1 MEAKLGALSISNDLA
16 QACEIT
22 EKCFRAI
29 DEELSFFKERL
40 KAEIKD
46 FTPEMFSQNLP
57 LAQVIQNNF
66 FTSLSLLFFRQ
77 QLLKTLK
84 QIINQEH
91 LWSEISRELEEGLKS
106 FRMDFEPLTE
116 AFVCAQRMIQV
127 KRTAAALE
135 GWVSEQLDGNL
146 FETLPGGGMI
156 KNFLLAKPFSEI
168 MGEEIIN
175 LLPGGKFF
183 KKISSWQK
191 HWENQKIEAPF
202 YLEQSL
208 EGILHNFTHIL
219 REEITLKVASL
230 IYRWQEEARA
240 IPA

>member
-1 MEAKLGALSISNDLA
+1 MEAKLGAPSISNDLA
-16 QACEIT
+16 KACEIT
-22 EKCFRAI
+22 EKCFQAI
-29 DEELSFFKERL
+29 DEELNFFKEGL
-40 KAEIKD
+40 KTEIKN
-46 FTPEMFSQNLP
+46 FASGRFNHNLA
-57 LAQVIQNNF
+57 LAHMVQNNF
-66 FTSLSLLFFRQ
+66 FTSTQLLFFRQ
-77 QLLKTLK
+77 QLLEALK
-84 QIINQEH
+84 QIIDQEH
-91 LWSEISRELEEGLKS
+91 VWSEMSRELEDGLNSLK
-106 FRMDFEPLTE
+106 MDFEPLTE
-116 AFVCAQRMIQV
+116 AFVCAQRLVQV
-127 KRTAAALE
+127 KRMAATLE
-135 GWVSEQLDGNL
+135 EWVSEQVDGNL
-146 FETLPGGGMI
+146 FETLPGGDII

-168 MGEEIIN
+168 IREEIIN

-230 IYRWQEEARA
+230 IYRWQEEAQA

>member
-1 MEAKLGALSISNDLA
+1 MEAKLGASSISNYLA
-16 QACEIT
+16 NACEIT
-22 EKCFRAI
+22 EKCFQAI
-29 DEELSFFKERL
+29 DEELNFFKEGL
-40 KAEIKD
+40 KAEIKN

-66 FTSLSLLFFRQ
+66 FTSLQLLFLRQ
-77 QLLKTLK
+77 QLLKALK

-91 LWSEISRELEEGLKS
+91 LWSEISRELEDGLNSLK
-106 FRMDFEPLTE
+106 MDFEPLTE
-116 AFVCAQRMIQV
+116 AFVCAQRLVQL
-127 KRTAAALE
+127 KRTAVALE
-135 GWVSEQLDGNL
+135 EWISEQVDGNL
-146 FETLPGGGMI
+146 FETLPGGDMI
-156 KNFLLAKPFSEI
+156 KNFLLAKPFYEI
-168 MGEEIIN
+168 IGEEIIN

-230 IYRWQEEARA
+230 IYLWQEETQA